1 MKIGILT
8 TGIGKFGEKGVYNS
22 QQIGLAKALSFIAES
37 VVVYRLVPLDRKEH
51 IERVEGYKNIRVHLL
66 PSKQLGI
73 NGFPDLRRLNIGLD
87 ALICCSDTQL
97 CFPAVY
103 RWAMKHSVKIFA
115 YIGVLESHSTNRLKR
130 GIINLLVYR
139 NLRIYRKIHC
149 LAKTPTVKKQLKKY
163 GAENTTLCPV
173 GLDMSLI
180 NKEISSACTLTL
192 KKKYGYQD
200 EDKVILFVGRMIEE
214 KKPLQMIEVFAELL
228 NKDENYRLLMVGKG
242 ELKSKVREEVQKR
255 GFTSKTSLI
264 EVMPN
269 SEVLELYQFAHAFI
283 NLNEQEIFGMAILEA
298 MYYNCKVVAMRAPGP
313 NFIIENGIS
322 GWLVSSRQEI
332 AEKVEEALKDEQGPH
347 NRIMSRFTWDYTAK
361 AIERLLD

>member
-163 GAENTTLCPV
+163 G
-173 GLDMSLI
+173 
-180 NKEISSACTLTL
+180 
-192 KKKYGYQD
+192 YQD

-255 GFTSKTSLI
+255 GFTSKTTLI

-269 SEVLELYQFAHAFI
+269 SEVLELYQFAHAFV